1 MRVAGIALLGRLVDG
16 MVDLRLFGRKGDAAF
31 LVEDANALEAG
42 LAANIV
48 RSGTSGGVMRIGPP
62 LTVKDEEIDYG
73 LELLDGAIKSVVEH

>member
-1 MRVAGIALLGRLVDG
+1 MRGVEFVDHG
-16 MVDLRLFGRKGDAAF
+16 GGDATTISNA
-31 LVEDANALEAG
+31 VTNAALEAG

-62 LTVKDEEIDYG
+62 LTVTDEEIDYG

>member
-1 MRVAGIALLGRLVDG
+1 MRGLEFVNHGNR
-16 MVDLRLFGRKGDAAF
+16 DATTISNA
-31 LVEDANALEAG
+31 VTNAALEAG